1 MLRHVDAAGCGKAA
15 LPAWI
20 VLIVATA
27 IMAAIVLLGPMLA
40 GKLAAMVLTGDGSDA
55 GFEALFTLIVSGA
68 MLIAAIAGIMLC
80 RERAVLGTRPWLG
93 FPVGLLLGSG
103 GLGLAVI
110 YAALAGAV
118 VPLVARP
125 DPLMLIAGL
134 GVVLLQVAAE
144 EAYFRGWLQPV
155 LARAWGAP
163 AAVAVTALVFA
174 LVHCLGG
181 ARAPLTLVNLLLG
194 GVWFGLLALRGGGIA
209 RAAGAHFGWN
219 AAEQLLLGLDPN
231 PGVGSFGSVFDLD
244 LVGSALWGGS
254 AEGLN
259 ASLAMMMALVVLVA
273 PLLIHRRLRAPAPAL
288 A

>member
-1 MLRHVDAAGCGKAA
+1 MLKPRAAGRAA
-15 LPAWI
+15 LHAWI

-27 IMAAIVLLGPMLA
+27 LMAAIVLVGPSLA
-40 GKLAAMVLTGDGSDA
+40 GKLAAWLLTGDGSDA
-55 GFEALFTLIVSGA
+55 GFEALFTLTVSGA
-68 MLIAAIAGIMLC
+68 MLIVAIAGIFVC
-80 RERAVLGTRPWLG
+80 REEKVLGARPWVG
-93 FPVGLLLGSG
+93 FPMGLLLGLG
-103 GLGLAVI
+103 GLGLAVA
-110 YAALAGAV
+110 YAELAGAV
-118 VPLVARP
+118 VPLVAKP
-125 DPLMLIAGL
+125 DPIMLIAGL
-134 GVVLLQVAAE
+134 GVVLLQVIAE

-181 ARAPLTLVNLLLG
+181 ARSPLTLANLLMG
-194 GVWFGLLALRGGGIA
+194 GVWFGLLAQRGGGIA

-219 AAEQLLLGLDPN
+219 AAEQALLGLDPN
-231 PGVGSFGSVFDLD
+231 PGVGSFGSVVDLD
-244 LVGSALWGGS
+244 LVGPALWGGS

-259 ASLAMMMALVVLVA
+259 ASLAMTMALVVFVA